1 MPSTDRPHIRLLEP
15 ADVPA
20 LLTIIADS
28 RAEYGIAERGV
39 ELLEPADRALYATY
53 QRQRS
58 LYFVAVS
65 GAAVSG
71 GEIVGGAGIAPL
83 AGADPLTCELQ
94 RMYLRR
100 DARGRSIGNA
110 LLEHC
115 LKAARQLLFV
125 RCYLE
130 TISQMQA
137 ALRFYARNGF
147 RELQAPLGRTDHQH
161 NDRWLVRHLRASAR
175 GRIPGTS
182 PLTYP
187 PNPELVS
194 HPVNVGIANVVPS
207 VDSRRVPSVATIPE
221 ERLCLMAQCAERP
234 SG

>member
-1 MPSTDRPHIRLLEP
+1 MPTKVQIRLLEP
-15 ADVPA
+15 ADVSA

-39 ELLEPADRALYATY
+39 ELLEPADRALYSTY

-58 LYFVAVS
+58 LYFV
-65 GAAVSG
+65 AVSG

-94 RMYLRR
+94 RMYLRH
-100 DARGRSIGNA
+100 DARGRGIGNT

-130 TISQMQA
+130 TISQMRA
-137 ALRFYARNGF
+137 ALAFYSRHGF
-147 RELQAPLGRTDHQH
+147 RELQAPLGQAGHTH
-161 NDRWLVRHLRASAR
+161 NDRWFARSVRGSLRKYPIGDQAPH
-175 GRIPGTS
+175 GWRI
-182 PLTYP
+182 
-187 PNPELVS
+187 E
-194 HPVNVGIANVVPS
+194 
-207 VDSRRVPSVATIPE
+207 
-221 ERLCLMAQCAERP
+221 
-234 SG
+234 